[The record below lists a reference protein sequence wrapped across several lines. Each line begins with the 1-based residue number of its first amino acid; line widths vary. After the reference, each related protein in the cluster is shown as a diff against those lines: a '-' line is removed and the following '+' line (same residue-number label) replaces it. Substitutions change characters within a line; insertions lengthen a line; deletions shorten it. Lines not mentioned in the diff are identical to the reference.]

1 MKTSKRI
8 LSLLL
13 SVVLLVSC
21 LGTVALADTT
31 ETQKGKFT
39 DVAADSLYANAVETL
54 SLLGVI
60 NGYPDGSFKPEQNVT
75 RAEFTAMLMR
85 TLNFGSLGSTSAAAL
100 PFTDVDDSD
109 SSINWSIPNIN
120 VAYDKG
126 IINGYEDNTFR
137 PKNNVAYEEALKM
150 IVCTLG
156 YTGID
161 TSSNPW
167 YANFVAQANQL
178 GVTKFASQ
186 LGAAETPANRACIA
200 QMLYDSLDV
209 ALFENGVL
217 TNRTILKDY
226 QGYIRNTGIIS
237 ANADLSLTEAD
248 GVYLGKDE
256 IQIYAQEKTTN
267 LFETKT
273 YKISDTSLAA
283 HIGKEIEFYY
293 KDNGSTRT
301 LAFAILSPSKE
312 VTVDVDRIDLSS
324 SNNNQI
330 RYYASE
336 TASSVTPLSLDAQ
349 NTVVYNGKLY
359 GANPAGSRFNLAML
373 PQIGSLTF
381 LDSDNDND
389 YDIITIK
396 GYEVYYVSSKVTS
409 EFSIIDSL
417 TALNPKTLILNVED
431 PSIKTTI
438 VDKNGN
444 NLAYN
449 SIAAGNIICLARSS
463 GIAGSLVQTAV
474 VLRDSFSGKITGKQG
489 DSSITVNGKT
499 YEYSAAAPWVTGVGS
514 LAEPAL
520 NESATF
526 YTDLDGRI
534 VAYKK
539 DAVSSNVFY
548 GFVMGM
554 ANSDSVFGTEK
565 LVQVLTQTGAQA
577 TLILN
582 NQTRVDGSP
591 YSSSSDDSK
600 LLYRPIKYTV
610 GSGTGAYPA
619 LSTVTTAS
627 NATAGQTLADNTLY
641 HYNPAGGTLGTGSS
655 YTYSSSAKQLSAN
668 GKSINVGN
676 AIIFV
681 VPGSDKGDFE
691 LYSKSTASSQFR
703 QGQPY
708 VVEIFDVN
716 TANAA
721 GLVVY
726 YGADT
731 TTSVDAYTPVSVIAE
746 APVKELSNGREMDA
760 LKGFSSSGSAT
771 KGSLNTYLSPDSPV
785 RSLQLGDVFRAASD
799 RYGAI
804 VSATDLLYS
813 VNGGN
818 TWGTTVK
825 SSAYADLTLDKLHSS
840 AAIFGLVKGSI
851 IAVEDGAFLVHPGYL
866 DKDDAAADPSSAIPY
881 QIANCK
887 SARVLSYVY
896 KTDGTLDQV
905 VELSSADAEAAL
917 TSMTAH
923 SSGYANPTKILIYQY
938 AGSVKMICILGET
951 AAE

>member
-21 LGTVALADTT
+21 LGTVVLADTT

-85 TLNFGSLGSTSAAAL
+85 TLNFGSLGSASASAL

-161 TSSNPW
+161 TSTTPW

-186 LGAAETPANRACIA
+186 LGSAETPANRACIA

-256 IQIYAQEKTTN
+256 IQIYAQEKTTG

-273 YKISDTSLAA
+273 YKLSDTSLAA

-301 LAFAILSPSKE
+301 LAFAILTPSKE

-336 TASSVTPLSLDAQ
+336 TATSVTPLSLDAQ

-359 GANPAGSRFNLAML
+359 GANPAGSRFDLAML
-373 PQIGSLTF
+373 PQLGSVTF

-389 YDIITIK
+389 YDIVTIK

-409 EFSIIDSL
+409 EFSIVDSL
-417 TALNPKTLILNVED
+417 TALSPKTLVLNVED

-444 NLAYN
+444 NLLYN
-449 SIAAGNIICLARSS
+449 SIAAGNIICLARST
-463 GIAGSLVQTAV
+463 GIGGSLIQTAV

-489 DSSITVNGKT
+489 SSSITVNGKS
-499 YEYSAAAPWVTGVGS
+499 YEYSVAAPWVTGVGT
-514 LAEPAL
+514 LTEPVL

-526 YTDLDGRI
+526 YTDIDGRI

-565 LVQVLTQTGAQA
+565 LVQVLTQTGSQA

-582 NQTRVDGSP
+582 NQTRINGSG
-591 YSSSSDDSK
+591 YSASTHDAQ

-619 LSTVTTAS
+619 LATVVTAS
-627 NATAGQTLADNTLY
+627 TPASGQTPADNTLLSFTPVGT
-641 HYNPAGGTLGTGSS
+641 PAS
-655 YTYSSSAKQLSAN
+655 YTYSSSAKQLSAS
-668 GKSINVGN
+668 GKSVSVGN

-681 VPGSDKGDFE
+681 VPGTDKSDFE

-703 QGQPY
+703 QGKPY
-708 VVEIFDVN
+708 TVEIFDVN
-716 TANAA
+716 SANAA

-746 APVKELSNGREMDA
+746 APVKELSNGREMDS
-760 LKGFSSSGSAT
+760 LKGFSSSGSAP

-785 RSLQLGDVFRAASD
+785 RSLQLGDIFRAASD
-799 RYGAI
+799 RYGAT
-804 VSATDLLYS
+804 VNAADLLYS

-818 TWGTTVK
+818 TWGVTTK
-825 SSAYADLTLDKLHSS
+825 SSAYADLTIDKLHTSS
-840 AAIFGLVKGSI
+840 ALFGLVKGSI

-866 DKDDAAADPSSAIPY
+866 DKDDAAVDASSAIPY

-887 SARVLSYVY
+887 SARILSYVY

-917 TSMTAH
+917 ASMTAH
-923 SSGYANPTKILIYQY
+923 STGLVNPTKVLIYHY
-938 AGSVKMICILGET
+938 AGSVKLICILGET